1 VSEGGTGGNYSELI
15 KIAKGLADSE
25 VVFRGTFVN
34 STPWWGGNYEGN
46 VLELEGEQNP
56 SYAYV
61 TMPEAKSI
69 TGKTVWFMR
78 TVRGDNFL
86 KEMGISDDERNRQRS
101 KVSVIV
107 RGQPVRVDLDSGKAD
122 GKDVLYLKK
131 KDLKTLGEAVESKGG
146 KVNKLCT
153 ANEVKGIEE
162 FLSVFCIPRVFLRV
176 RDILSEAYESNK
188 GFESRYRKFL
198 EVMSKLPVKPNTVS
212 FEVEVRAGRGS
223 ESLAME
229 FTKGLLFTMYYLGI
243 GNGANRGFGRFKLI
257 KVDKVSQGITTDPRE
272 VLESFTS
279 FKRNDSFPS
288 YKGKLELVRMNG
300 GVEKVLKCVGEA
312 TTKMR
317 WKTQPR
323 SCGKDLDTWV
333 LGLPRRGKGSLEDC
347 NSVDTDEAEQIAGD
361 MFEKLFTEDDDQD
374 NEKSGYISKK
384 EKGGEKKEGD
394 QDNIKLGYSFFKGD
408 SEVKRR
414 QSYVVLSVNEEGGE
428 YVVYALKFIPDKPDT
443 EVVTKGLFVGLHGHQ
458 SANNCKIEVKDVLSK
473 VNAVVLNKLIDDA
486 INKVKDYLVKC
497 RSQGGSSQGKGAG
510 RGQGVN
516 EYNRGHY
523 REGRR
528 GR

>member
-1 VSEGGTGGNYSELI
+1 VSEGQTGGNYSELI

-34 STPWWGGNYEGN
+34 STPWWGGNYEGK

-78 TVRGDNFL
+78 TVRGDGFL
-86 KEMGISDDERNRQRS
+86 KEMGISDDERNGRRS

-131 KDLKTLGEAVESKGG
+131 KDLKTLDEAVESKGG
-146 KVNKLCT
+146 KVYKLCT
-153 ANEVKGIEE
+153 KNEVKGIEE

-176 RDILSEAYESNK
+176 GDILSNK
-188 GFESRYRKFL
+188 NNEGFESRILAFL

-212 FEVEVRAGRGS
+212 FEVEVRAERGS

-257 KVDKVSQGITTDPRE
+257 KVDKASEGITTDPRK
-272 VLESFTS
+272 VLESFTP
-279 FKRNDSFPS
+279 FKRDDSFPS
-288 YKGKLELVRMNG
+288 YKGKLELVRMKG

-312 TTKMR
+312 TTKIK

-333 LGLPRRGKGSLEDC
+333 LGLPRKGKDSIKGC
-347 NSVDTDEAEQIAGD
+347 NSVDTEEAKQIAGD
-361 MFEKLFTEDDDQD
+361 KF
-374 NEKSGYISKK
+374 NELATV
-384 EKGGEKKEGD
+384 KGNQVNVES
-394 QDNIKLGYSFFKGD
+394 GYSFFIGD
-408 SEVKRR
+408 SEVSRR

-428 YVVYALKFIPDKPDT
+428 HVVYALKFTPDKPDT
-443 EVVTKGLFVGLHGHQ
+443 EVVTKGFFVGLHGHQ
-458 SANNCKIEVKDVLSK
+458 SANNCKIEVKDVLNK
-473 VNAVVLNKLIDDA
+473 VNAEVLNKLINDA
-486 INKVKDYLVKC
+486 INRVKDYLVKC
-497 RSQGGSSQGKGAG
+497 RSQGGSSQGRGTG
-510 RGQGVN
+510 RGQGFSGH
-516 EYNRGHY
+516 NRGSYPY

>member
-1 VSEGGTGGNYSELI
+1 VSEGQTGGNYSELI

-25 VVFRGTFVN
+25 VVFRGTFIN

-78 TVRGDNFL
+78 TVRSDGFL
-86 KEMGISDDERNRQRS
+86 KEMGILDDERNKQRS

-131 KDLKTLGEAVESKGG
+131 KDLKTLDEALESKGG
-146 KVNKLCT
+146 KVNKLCRE
-153 ANEVKGIEE
+153 NEVKEIEE

-176 RDILSEAYESNK
+176 GDILSNKNNK
-188 GFESRYRKFL
+188 GFESRYLKFL

-212 FEVEVRAGRGS
+212 FEVEVRAERGS

-243 GNGANRGFGRFKLI
+243 GNGGNRGFGRFKLI
-257 KVDKVSQGITTDPRE
+257 KVDKVSQGITTDPRK
-272 VLESFTS
+272 VLESFTP
-279 FKRNDSFPS
+279 FKRDDSFPS
-288 YKGKLELVRMNG
+288 YKGKVELVRMKG

-312 TTKMR
+312 TTKIK

-333 LGLPRRGKGSLEDC
+333 LGLPRKGKDSIKGC
-347 NSVDTDEAEQIAGD
+347 NSVNTEEAKQIAGD
-361 MFEKLFTEDDDQD
+361 KFKDLATVRGNQV
-374 NEKSGYISKK
+374 NVKS
-384 EKGGEKKEGD
+384 
-394 QDNIKLGYSFFKGD
+394 GYSFFIGKR
-408 SEVKRR
+408 EVSRR

-428 YVVYALKFIPDKPDT
+428 HVVYALKFIPDKPDT
-443 EVVTKGLFVGLHGHQ
+443 EVVTEGFFVGLHGHK

-473 VNAVVLNKLIDDA
+473 VNAVVPKEPIEDA
-486 INKVKDYLVKC
+486 INRVKDYLVKC
-497 RSQGGSSQGKGAG
+497 RSQGGSSQGRGTG
-510 RGQGVN
+510 RGQGFDG
-516 EYNRGHY
+516 YNRGHYPY

>member
-1 VSEGGTGGNYSELI
+1 MSEGQTGGNYSELI

-34 STPWWGGNYEGN
+34 STPWWGGNYKGN

-78 TVRGDNFL
+78 TVRGDGFL
-86 KEMGISDDERNRQRS
+86 KEMGILDDERNRQRS

-131 KDLKTLGEAVESKGG
+131 KDLKTLDEALESKGG
-146 KVNKLCT
+146 KVYKLCRE
-153 ANEVKGIEE
+153 NEVKEIEE

-176 RDILSEAYESNK
+176 GDILSNK
-188 GFESRYRKFL
+188 NNGGFESRYPAFL
-198 EVMSKLPVKPNTVS
+198 EVMPKLPVKPNTVS
-212 FEVEVRAGRGS
+212 FEVEVRAERGS

-257 KVDKVSQGITTDPRE
+257 KVDKVSQGITTDPRK
-272 VLESFTS
+272 VLESFTP
-279 FKRNDSFPS
+279 FKRDDSFPG
-288 YKGKLELVRMNG
+288 YKGKLELVRMKG

-312 TTKMR
+312 TTKIK

-333 LGLPRRGKGSLEDC
+333 LGLPRKGKDSIKGC
-347 NSVDTDEAEQIAGD
+347 NSVNTEEAKQIAGD
-361 MFEKLFTEDDDQD
+361 KFKDLATVRGNQVNVE
-374 NEKSGYISKK
+374 S
-384 EKGGEKKEGD
+384 
-394 QDNIKLGYSFFKGD
+394 GYSFFIGKR
-408 SEVKRR
+408 EVSRR

-428 YVVYALKFIPDKPDT
+428 HVVYALKFMPDKPDT
-443 EVVTKGLFVGLHGHQ
+443 EVVTEGFFVGLHGHR

-473 VNAVVLNKLIDDA
+473 VDAGVPNKLIEDA
-486 INKVKDYLVKC
+486 INRVKDYLVKC
-497 RSQGGSSQGKGAG
+497 RSQGGSSQGGGTG
-510 RGQGVN
+510 RGQGFGG
-516 EYNRGHY
+516 YHRGHYPY